1 MQRYEQQ
8 RVLFKSSLISSQAP
22 SDALKCVH
30 GFTNQGRSRLY
41 IFTSFLSSLE
51 QDASFISTPLASR
64 LSFGEFTYHCLPQTH
79 RGPDV
84 TPVFWVAKHS
94 GTHHTPGETILG
106 SSSVAAESKCRR
118 ALSSLTALSQI
129 AGC

>member
-1 MQRYEQQ
+1 MQRYEQK

-22 SDALKCVH
+22 SDALCSSV
-30 GFTNQGRSRLY
+30 FTVSQTKAGSV
-41 IFTSFLSSLE
+41 FTFLSSLE

-64 LSFGEFTYHCLPQTH
+64 LSLGEFTFHCLPQTH

-94 GTHHTPGETILG
+94 GTHHMPGETILG